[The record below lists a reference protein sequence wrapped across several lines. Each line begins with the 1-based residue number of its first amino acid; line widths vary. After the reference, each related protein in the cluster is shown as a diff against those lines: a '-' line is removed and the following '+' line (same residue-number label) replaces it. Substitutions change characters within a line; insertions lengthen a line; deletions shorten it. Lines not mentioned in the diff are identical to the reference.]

1 MTVMN
6 KRSGPQAR
14 RPRGQSLV
22 EFALILPLLLTFLG
36 ATVDFARLFHGWI
49 TLQSAT
55 RAAAESAAT
64 NSITSGAALTEARRV
79 VCIQTQNLP
88 GFQAGVGSPPAST
101 ESCTAPT
108 VSIVSYARSFTDPGA
123 STRYP
128 IATVSVRTSLP
139 FTTLFPYPFLPK
151 GVWTLSST
159 QSYSIIQGRL

>member
-1 MTVMN
+1 MN
-6 KRSGPQAR
+6 HRRTRR
-14 RPRGQSLV
+14 RPRGQSLA

-55 RAAAESAAT
+55 RAAAEYAAT
-64 NSITSGAALTEARRV
+64 NTANSTSALTEARKV
-79 VCIQTQNLP
+79 VCVQTQNLP
-88 GFQAGVGSPPAST
+88 GFQAGAGSPPTST
-101 ESCTAPT
+101 ETCTAPS
-108 VSIVSYARSFTDPGA
+108 VSIVSYTLSTTAAGA

-128 IATVSVRTSLP
+128 IATVSVRSSLP

-159 QSYSIIQGRL
+159 QSYSIIQGRK